1 MNLQMYKLGF
11 EEEEEAE
18 IKLQTFIGW
27 WRKQGSS
34 RKKIYLCFIDY
45 VKTFD
50 CMDHKRLCK
59 ILKKMGGPDH
69 LTCHLRNLYE
79 GQEETVRTRHET
91 TY

>member
-11 EEEEEAE
+11 EEEEEEEAE

-27 WRKQGSS
+27 WKKQGSS

-50 CMDHKRLCK
+50 CMDH
-59 ILKKMGGPDH
+59 P
-69 LTCHLRNLYE
+69 
-79 GQEETVRTRHET
+79 
-91 TY
+91 